1 MLEIENP
8 RDLVARVGQAIGTSE
23 WLTVDQGTID
33 AFADATGDH
42 QWIHVDIERALREL
56 PGGRTIAHGFLTL
69 SLLPRLAQSILAIR
83 GRTHTL
89 NYGSNRVRFTAPVP
103 SGARIRLHMK
113 LLSAEPV
120 ANGLRLTFENTVE
133 IEGESKPAL
142 IAETIQVAYS
152 PEK

>member
-1 MLEIENP
+1 MLEVSSPQE
-8 RDLVARVGQAIGTSE
+8 LVAHVGKPIGTSD
-23 WLTVDQGTID
+23 WLTVDQTMID
-33 AFADATGDH
+33 AFAAATGDR
-42 QWIHVDIERALREL
+42 QWIHVDVMRARRDM

-69 SLLPRLAQSILAIR
+69 SLLPRLADSVLTIS

-120 ANGLRLTFENTVE
+120 AKGLRFTYENTVE
-133 IEGESKPAL
+133 IEGEAKPAL
-142 IAETIQVAYS
+142 VAETILVAYT
-152 PEK
+152 